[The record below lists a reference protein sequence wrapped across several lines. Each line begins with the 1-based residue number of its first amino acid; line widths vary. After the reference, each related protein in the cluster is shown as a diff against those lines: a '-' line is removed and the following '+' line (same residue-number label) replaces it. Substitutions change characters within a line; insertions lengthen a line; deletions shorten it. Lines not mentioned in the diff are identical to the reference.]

1 MPIKPRGKFYHPDF
15 YEDLPDGV
23 FDDTP
28 SGINMEGLC
37 NFADEEDVG
46 AMDDDVSA
54 DGETVPCE

>member
-1 MPIKPRGKFYHPDF
+1 MMPIKPRGKFYHPDF

-37 NFADEEDVG
+37 NFADEEDESLG
-46 AMDDDVSA
+46 LLW
-54 DGETVPCE
+54 